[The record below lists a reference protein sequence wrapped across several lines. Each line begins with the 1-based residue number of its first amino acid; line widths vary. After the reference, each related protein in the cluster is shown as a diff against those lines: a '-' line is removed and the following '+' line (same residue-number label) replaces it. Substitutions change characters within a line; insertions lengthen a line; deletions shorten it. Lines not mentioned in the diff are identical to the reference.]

1 MQASRYFNVRLA
13 SLPHFLSLTH
23 RCNMGGGWYNNKWG
37 GARKKWGGTKKRY
50 YKKKPSV
57 SSRAVAE
64 KRYED
69 HSAGGGGLPSF
80 PATQTVSMRFAGYA
94 NISTM
99 AVLGTNNVYSANSAY
114 DPDVTSLG
122 GFSAMGWDEWSAFYN
137 HYCVDSATITA
148 TFTIAANVAPSATP
162 VFCYIKLVDETT
174 DDSENFQVWCC
185 NGNTTWKQAAQGT
198 NANVFS
204 LKKHYNTRSFFKIE
218 DPQDALE
225 RLGAPVTSN
234 PTERAYFQVGMCSGT
249 NAAPVPPG
257 EATEYPC
264 FVNVLITYNVT
275 FSEPKALAH

>member
-1 MQASRYFNVRLA
+1 MAY
-13 SLPHFLSLTH
+13 
-23 RCNMGGGWYNNKWG
+23 GYNRRWTPRRRAP
-37 GARKKWGGTKKRY
+37 ARRY
-50 YKKKPSV
+50 Y
-57 SSRAVAE
+57 RAKSNRRPVLTRRVAE
-64 KRYED
+64 HRYSN
-69 HSAGGGGLPSF
+69 HTSGGGGLPSF
-80 PATQTVSMRFAGYA
+80 PATQTVSMRFAGFA
-94 NISTM
+94 NLSTN

-137 HYCVDSATITA
+137 HYCVDSASITA

-162 VFCYIKLVDETT
+162 VLCYIKLVDETT
-174 DDSENFQVWCC
+174 DDSENFQVWAC
-185 NGNTTWKQAAQGT
+185 NGNTAWKQAAQGT
-198 NANVFS
+198 NACVFQ
-204 LKKHYNTRSFFKIE
+204 LKKNFNTRSFFNID

-249 NAAPVPPG
+249 NATPVPPEG
-257 EATEYPC
+257 ATEYPC

>member
-1 MQASRYFNVRLA
+1 MGFSSGYKYRKRWGSRQ
-13 SLPHFLSLTH
+13 
-23 RCNMGGGWYNNKWG
+23 GGWKG
-37 GARKKWGGTKKRY
+37 KKKSY
-50 YKKKPSV
+50 YKHKPSV

-69 HSAGGGGLPSF
+69 HSTGGGGLPSF
-80 PATQTVSMRFAGYA
+80 PATQTVSLRFAGYA
-94 NISTM
+94 DIGTTG
-99 AVLGTNNVYSANSAY
+99 VLGTNNIYSANSAY
-114 DPDVTSLG
+114 DPDVTAAG

-148 TFTIAANVAPSATP
+148 TFTIAASVTPSATP

-174 DDSENFQVWCC
+174 DDSENFQIWCC

-204 LKKHYNTRSFFKIE
+204 LKKHYNTRSFFNLE

-225 RLGAPVTSN
+225 RVGAPVTTN
-234 PTERAYFQVGMCSGT
+234 PPERAYFQVGMCSGT

-275 FSEPKALAH
+275 FSEPKALVH